1 MKYDEED
8 EFLFDMVSESNEE
21 VRDSL
26 YEKYEPLI
34 KFIVKKYMTS
44 ANKYGLD
51 YNDLIQEANVG
62 FTDALN
68 SYDEQKEASL
78 KTFIS
83 LCIKRK
89 LINAIRKAQTTKNK
103 MQQASLSL
111 DYDYD
116 KNGLPLIDV
125 IKDETADPLLKF
137 SEQEN
142 EKVLLQKIKKELSKN
157 EQKVFSYLLKG
168 LNYKEIALLLD
179 KTEKQIDNTIQ
190 RIRNKVKLLIK
201 EE

>member
-1 MKYDEED
+1 MKYNEED
-8 EFLFDMVSESNEE
+8 EFLFDMISESNEV

-34 KFIVKKYMTS
+34 KFIVKKYITS
-44 ANKYGLD
+44 ARKYGLD
-51 YNDLIQEANVG
+51 YNDLMQEANVG

-68 SYDEQKEASL
+68 SYDEKKDASL

-89 LINAIRKAQTTKNK
+89 LINAIRKAQSTKSK
-103 MQQASLSL
+103 MQQSSLSL

-137 SEQEN
+137 SEQEK
-142 EKVLLQKIKKELSKN
+142 EEVLLQKIKKELSKN
-157 EQKVFSYLLKG
+157 EQEVFSYLLKG

-179 KTEKQIDNTIQ
+179 KKEKQIDNTIQ

>member
-1 MKYDEED
+1 MD
-8 EFLFDMVSESNEE
+8 
-21 VRDSL
+21 
-26 YEKYEPLI
+26 
-34 KFIVKKYMTS
+34 
-44 ANKYGLD
+44 
-51 YNDLIQEANVG
+51 
-62 FTDALN
+62 
-68 SYDEQKEASL
+68 
-78 KTFIS
+78 
-83 LCIKRK
+83 
-89 LINAIRKAQTTKNK
+89 IRTQTTKNK
-103 MQQASLSL
+103 MQQPSLCL
-111 DYDYD
+111 NYDYD

-190 RIRNKVKLLIK
+190 RIRNKVRLLIK

>member
-89 LINAIRKAQTTKNK
+89 LINAIRKVQTTKNK

-125 IKDETADPLLKF
+125 IKDETADPSLKF

-179 KTEKQIDNTIQ
+179 KTEKQLAKTIQ
-190 RIRNKVKLLIK
+190 RIRNKVRLLIK

>member
-179 KTEKQIDNTIQ
+179 KTEKQIDNTNQ
-190 RIRNKVKLLIK
+190 RIRNKVRLLIK

>member
-1 MKYDEED
+1 
-8 EFLFDMVSESNEE
+8 
-21 VRDSL
+21 
-26 YEKYEPLI
+26 
-34 KFIVKKYMTS
+34 MTS

-190 RIRNKVKLLIK
+190 RIRNKVRLLIK

>member
-190 RIRNKVKLLIK
+190 RIRNKVRLLIK

>member
-89 LINAIRKAQTTKNK
+89 LINAIRKAQTRKNK
-103 MQQASLSL
+103 MQQASLSI

-125 IKDETADPLLKF
+125 IKDETADPSLKF

-190 RIRNKVKLLIK
+190 RIRNKVRLLIK

>member
-125 IKDETADPLLKF
+125 IKDETADPSLKF

-190 RIRNKVKLLIK
+190 RIRNKVRLLIK